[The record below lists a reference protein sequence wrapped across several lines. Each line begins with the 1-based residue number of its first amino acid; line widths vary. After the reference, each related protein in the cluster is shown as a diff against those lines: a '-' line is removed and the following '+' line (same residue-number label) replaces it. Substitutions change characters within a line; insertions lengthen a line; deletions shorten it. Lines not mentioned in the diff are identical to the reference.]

1 VTSRPAISV
10 ITVTWNLVESGRSD
24 SIKETMECV
33 QKQTCQ
39 NIEHIIWDGASTDG
53 TIDLIQQ
60 KISEIKGRDDYVPIV
75 FHSEPDVGLYDAMN
89 KAVSASAGEYVIF
102 LNSDDLLNDPD
113 TLALA
118 LSHIVTS
125 SPDFAFGRTRYINE
139 DGSEFVSKRVTTDS
153 ILRTI
158 PFCHNSML
166 FRRGAFLEFGGHDLE
181 FKVVA
186 DYDLMLRLFL
196 SGCRTQN
203 IPETISVFRR
213 GGISADVTR
222 VGHEV
227 AQVWRK
233 NYGRFLDMSK
243 YPDTALLHWYKIG
256 QLPLNVSWS
265 ILRYNLGKSGV
276 RRAAVGSFSKTFRR
290 RLQPWR
296 TWDNLTG

>member
-1 VTSRPAISV
+1 
-10 ITVTWNLVESGRSD
+10 
-24 SIKETMECV
+24 MECV

-256 QLPLNVSWS
+256 QLSDIIWGSQVCVGQQSGAFPKLSGGDYSLGGPGIISQGKNVRALVLLPCPVRDWGEA
-265 ILRYNLGKSGV
+265 GKRCGACSCG
-276 RRAAVGSFSKTFRR
+276 R
-290 RLQPWR
+290 
-296 TWDNLTG
+296 